1 MGLFNFVI
9 SLLEP
14 IAKLFDKYGILKAL
28 GYLFIVLF
36 IGITLYSGYAVI
48 TLDERIDKGI
58 TKVLNER
65 KDSETEKHD
74 KGVEKRM
81 ANIDEINRTLRE
93 CLYITGADRA
103 CVLEM
108 HNGTNNTAGLPF
120 IYCEMT
126 YEQVRDG
133 VMPVGDEYAKLNLTR
148 YSFPY
153 YLQNRSYYSG
163 SIKEAMTIDNKIATK
178 MSHDGT
184 EYILVYEL
192 NSNGKTIGYLA
203 MTWNDE
209 NSVSLT
215 PDNIAKVTMMAS
227 AMGKLLD

>member
-1 MGLFNFVI
+1 MFNFMI

-14 IAKLFDKYGILKAL
+14 LAKLFDKYGILKAL
-28 GYLFIVLF
+28 GYLFIIVF
-36 IGITLYSGYAVI
+36 IGITMYSGYTVI
-48 TLDERIDKGI
+48 NIDKRIDKGI
-58 TKVLNER
+58 TRVLNER
-65 KDSETEKHD
+65 RDAEAAMHE

-81 ANIDEINRTLRE
+81 GNMDEINRSLRE

-148 YSFPY
+148 YAFPY
-153 YLQNRSYYSG
+153 YLQNRAYYSG
-163 SIKEAMTIDNKIATK
+163 SISHAMTIDNKIATK

-192 NSNGKTIGYLA
+192 KSNVGKTIGYLA

-209 NSVSLT
+209 ASVNLT
-215 PDNIAKVTMMAS
+215 QDNIAKITMMAGD
-227 AMGKLLD
+227 MGKLLD

>member
-1 MGLFNFVI
+1 MMNFII

-14 IAKLFDKYGILKAL
+14 ISRLFSKYGIIKAL
-28 GYLFIVLF
+28 GYILIIIFVGVIM
-36 IGITLYSGYAVI
+36 YSGYAVI
-48 TLDERIDKGI
+48 TLDSRIDKGI
-58 TKVLNER
+58 TRVLDER
-65 KDSETEKHD
+65 KDDEIATHEA
-74 KGVEKRM
+74 GVEKRIGNM
-81 ANIDEINRTLRE
+81 DEINRSLRE
-93 CLYITGADRA
+93 CLYITDADRA

-120 IYCEMT
+120 IYCEMS

-133 VMPVGDEYAKLNLTR
+133 VMPVGDDYAKLNLTR

-153 YLQNRSYYSG
+153 YLQSRSYYSG
-163 SIKEAMTIDNKIATK
+163 SIKDAMKIDNKIATK

-192 NSNGKTIGYLA
+192 ESNGKSIGYLA

-209 NSVSLT
+209 TAVDL
-215 PDNIAKVTMMAS
+215 DADKIAKVTMMAS
-227 AMGKLLD
+227 SMAKLLD

>member
-1 MGLFNFVI
+1 M

-14 IAKLFDKYGILKAL
+14 IAKLFNKYGILKAL
-28 GYLFIVLF
+28 GYIAIILFLGIV
-36 IGITLYSGYAVI
+36 LYSGFTI
-48 TLDERIDKGI
+48 INLDRRIDKGI
-58 TKVLNER
+58 NNVLNER
-65 KDSETEKHD
+65 KNTELAVHEQ
-74 KGVEKRM
+74 GVEKRM
-81 ANIDEINRTLRE
+81 GNMDEINRSLRE
-93 CLYITGADRA
+93 CLYVTGADRA

-133 VMPVGDEYAKLNLTR
+133 VIPVGDDYAKLNLTR

-153 YLQNRSYYSG
+153 YLQSRSYYSG
-163 SIKEAMTIDNKIATK
+163 SIKEAMKIDNKIATK

-192 NSNGKTIGYLA
+192 VSNGKSIGYLA

-209 NSVSLT
+209 TAVSLDADKIT
-215 PDNIAKVTMMAS
+215 KVTMMAADMS
-227 AMGKLLD
+227 KLLD

>member
-1 MGLFNFVI
+1 MI

-14 IAKLFDKYGILKAL
+14 VAKLFDKYGILKAL
-28 GYLFIVLF
+28 GYLFILAF
-36 IGITLYSGYAVI
+36 IGITLYSGYTI
-48 TLDERIDKGI
+48 INLDERIDKGI
-58 TKVLNER
+58 TRVLDER
-65 KDSETEKHD
+65 HD
-74 KGVEKRM
+74 DEIATHEAGVEKRM
-81 ANIDEINRTLRE
+81 GNMDEINRSLRE

-148 YSFPY
+148 YAFPY
-153 YLQNRSYYSG
+153 YLQNKAYYSG
-163 SIKEAMTIDNKIATK
+163 SIKNAMTIDNKIATK

-192 NSNGKTIGYLA
+192 TSNGKTIGYLA

-209 NSVSLT
+209 TAVHLT
-215 PDNIAKVTMMAS
+215 GDIIAKITMMAGD
-227 AMGKLLD
+227 MGALLD